1 MKDLKRPYR
10 WIGAF
15 ALLGLGALGLA
26 STEGS
31 AQAMQFAPM
40 LVGAAP
46 LMAASAGGAQGYLGV
61 DLADVDNDKAQALK
75 LKDARGAVITLID
88 HDAPAGQVG
97 LRVNDVVLRMNGQTV
112 DDAEQLRRMLKEIPA
127 GRKITLTISRD
138 GGEQTFSVELADRQV
153 MEQSIWNRIMGRKED
168 AAAQPGPAPTLGLL
182 AGGSSSVPSGGG
194 FHLPF
199 FGSNLNVGVLV
210 EPLTTQMAT
219 VLGIPGGL
227 MVKQVVQKSSAEAA
241 GLQAF
246 DVIVKVGAE
255 PMANLSSWDRALRA
269 NQGKPVQVTIL
280 RDKKQQTLTLKV
292 DSKHKQSELRH
303 ENVGPASVQA
313 RAAES

>member
-1 MKDLKRPYR
+1 MKELKRPYR
-10 WIGAF
+10 WFGAF
-15 ALLGLGALGLA
+15 ALLGLGALGLTP
-26 STEGS
+26 SPGS
-31 AQAMQFAPM
+31 AQAMQMAP
-40 LVGAAP
+40 LRVGAVP
-46 LMAASAGGAQGYLGV
+46 LMAASAGGVQGYLGV

-112 DDAEQLRRMLKEIPA
+112 DDAEQLRRLLREVPP
-127 GRKITLTISRD
+127 GRRITLTVSRD
-138 GGEQTFSVELADRQV
+138 GSEQMFSVALADRQV
-153 MEQSIWNRIMGRKED
+153 MEQSIWNRIIGRKD
-168 AAAQPGPAPTLGLL
+168 DSAQPAPAMGLL

-210 EPLTTQMAT
+210 EPLTAQMAT
-219 VLGIPGGL
+219 VLGIPSGL
-227 MVKQVVQKSSAEAA
+227 MVKQVATKSAAEAA

-246 DVIVKVGAE
+246 DVILKVGTE
-255 PMANLSSWDRALRA
+255 SMATLASWDRALRA
-269 NQGKPVQVTIL
+269 NQGKTVPVTIL
-280 RDKKQQTLTLKV
+280 RDKKPQTLTLLV

-303 ENVGPASVQA
+303 ENVGPSISQA
-313 RAAES
+313 KGAES